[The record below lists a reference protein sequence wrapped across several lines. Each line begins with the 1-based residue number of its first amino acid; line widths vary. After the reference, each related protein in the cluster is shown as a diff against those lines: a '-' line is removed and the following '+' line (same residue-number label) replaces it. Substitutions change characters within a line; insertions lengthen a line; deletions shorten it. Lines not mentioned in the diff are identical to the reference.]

1 MNAFESLQNFFQQN
15 NPTAPNMTE
24 EEKERYE
31 RAMLGMGQLQQLSQ
45 PMNTGLL
52 NLQVGGG
59 VMPVQAPELE
69 STQEKMQGLLDLM
82 AMIKGPQG

>member
-1 MNAFESLQNFFQQN
+1 MNAFQSLQNFFQQN

-24 EEKERYE
+24 EEKDRYE
-31 RAMLGMGQLQQLSQ
+31 RAMLGMGQLQQISQ

-59 VMPVQAPELE
+59 MIPITPVELE
-69 STQEKMQGLLDLM
+69 STEEKMQGLLDLM
-82 AMIKGPQG
+82 AMIKGPQE